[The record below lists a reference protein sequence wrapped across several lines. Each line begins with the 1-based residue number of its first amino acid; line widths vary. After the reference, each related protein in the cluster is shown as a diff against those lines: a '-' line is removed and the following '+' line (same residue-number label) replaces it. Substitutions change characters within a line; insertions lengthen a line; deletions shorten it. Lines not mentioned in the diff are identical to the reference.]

1 MVTVTPDQIKASLGV
16 LKAIADAIKELK
28 EVPSGE
34 LYARVM
40 NTLSLEEYNTVIGIL
55 KQAGVI
61 TESNYLLKWNI

>member
-1 MVTVTPDQIKASLGV
+1 MTTVTPDQIKASLGV
-16 LKAIADAIKELK
+16 LKAIADTIKELK

-34 LYARVM
+34 LYAGVM
-40 NTLSLEEYNTVIGIL
+40 GSLSLEEYNTVIGIL